1 MTTITNTQQVSNE
14 LLATMNGTS
23 SSTTSA
29 QSSTDEA
36 TNRFMTLLVTQLQN
50 QDPLNPMDNSQLTS
64 QLAQLSTV
72 TGINQLNTTVDSLLG
87 SLQSSQSYQASS
99 LVGHNVLVDGN
110 KLTLTDGAG
119 YFGVDL
125 PVGANNVKI
134 TVKDSNG
141 NAVKSITLGKQDAGT
156 LPLVW
161 DGTTDSGTTAA
172 NGNYTFDVSATISN
186 SSVAATGL
194 SYQSVLSVSNT
205 SSGVKLNL
213 SDNSSVSTDSVKEIF

>member
-1 MTTITNTQQVSNE
+1 MTTVNTQQVSNE

-23 SSTTSA
+23 STSTSA
-29 QSSTDEA
+29 QTSTDEA
-36 TNRFMTLLVTQLQN
+36 TNRFMTLLVTQLKN
-50 QDPLNPMDNSQLTS
+50 QDPLNPMDNAELTS

-87 SLQSSQSYQASS
+87 SLQSSQSYQASG

-110 KLTLTDGAG
+110 SLTLKDGAG
-119 YFGVDL
+119 YFGIDL
-125 PVGANNVKI
+125 PVGANNV
-134 TVKDSNG
+134 TVTIKDSSG
-141 NAVKSITLGKQDAGT
+141 TPVKSITMGKQDEGT

-172 NGNYTFDVSATISN
+172 NGKYTFDVSATISN
-186 SSVAATGL
+186 TSVTATGL

-205 SSGVKLNL
+205 TSGVKLNL